1 MVSINQAILNHCHRL
16 RAAIEDNFEEEPVK
30 GGNQL
35 EEDPYLEHIHSAEEG
50 IKELETH
57 ILNCKLNRDRE
68 WILFYLHNVDQSLRK
83 INENIKKG
91 RQVDRLSYQCGFQT
105 APSNLQSRSEKA
117 GPGQSQSQR
126 SSNSAASS
134 GGREYQREDFSY
146 GIQGG
151 MNYSTGSKG
160 NGYPYGSQ
168 FPRGNVNHMP
178 QYTPPAGYPV
188 YTYAQQGSSV
198 YGMATENYSARGTG
212 FQQPTWSSEQHPDYA
227 APAGVYYNHGHDHY
241 PRSERHKE
249 YAAEGILPEDRIV
262 ELDDDE
268 PDKKSVSKRRLM
280 LPASTTGKNS
290 NEKGPQSTRNGGR
303 QGRRQ

>member
-83 INENIKKG
+83 INENIKK
-91 RQVDRLSYQCGFQT
+91 D
-105 APSNLQSRSEKA
+105 
-117 GPGQSQSQR
+117 
-126 SSNSAASS
+126 
-134 GGREYQREDFSY
+134 
-146 GIQGG
+146 
-151 MNYSTGSKG
+151 SKG